1 MNFIAALETATE
13 TGFDFCSKLE
23 EKSRSFNHSENILGT
38 SKDR

>member
-23 EKSRSFNHSENILGT
+23 EKS
-38 SKDR
+38 